1 LPINRGQNTIESKRF
16 PPMNPL
22 LIATSNP
29 AKLVEYR
36 TILRGFD
43 LHLLSLRDAGINRQ
57 APEDAATFVENA
69 SIKARFYFELAQIP
83 TLADDGGLE
92 VDALGG
98 APGTNSHR
106 WLGPDADDRALAEEI
121 VRRTAGLPAE
131 RRIARLRAAAV
142 LIYKDCG
149 RTIERSAEAAQ
160 DGIIAE
166 SCYPEVRAGFPY
178 RSVLYLPARARYL
191 AELSEEEAAQLS
203 QRKIVVTKLT
213 DDLLRVA
220 QAR

>member
-1 LPINRGQNTIESKRF
+1 
-16 PPMNPL
+16 MNPL
-22 LIATSNP
+22 LIATTNP
-29 AKLVEYR
+29 AKLAEYR

-43 LHLLSLRDAGINRQ
+43 LRLLSLRDAGIDAQ
-57 APEDAATFVENA
+57 APEDAATFAENA
-69 SIKARFYFELAQIP
+69 LLKARFYFQLGQLP

-121 VRRTAGLPAE
+121 IRRTAGLSVE
-131 RRIARLRAAAV
+131 RRTARLRAAAA
-142 LIYKDCG
+142 LIYRDG
-149 RTIERSAEAAQ
+149 NETLERLAEAAQ
-160 DGIIAE
+160 EGLIADR
-166 SCYPEVRAGFPY
+166 CYSEVRTGFPY
-178 RSVLYLPARARYL
+178 RSVLFLPAHRRYL

-203 QRKIVVTKLT
+203 QRKIVIGKLT
-213 DDLLRVA
+213 DDLLRIA